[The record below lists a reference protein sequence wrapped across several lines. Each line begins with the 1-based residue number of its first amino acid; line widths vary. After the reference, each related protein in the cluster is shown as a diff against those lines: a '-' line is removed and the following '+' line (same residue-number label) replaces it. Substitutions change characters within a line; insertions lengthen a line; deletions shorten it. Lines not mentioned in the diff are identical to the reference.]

1 MIKSVTYKENKGRL
15 YAIVTRDTPSRG
27 DEINITIRNAD
38 DEFTHTKFLP
48 NEGAEVSID
57 LTPYCKAYMTDKL
70 GNVLI
75 AKGIV
80 DGAQKNFSVLVKV
93 SNGYALYYNGYDFP
107 HVGILTK
114 LPYLQVS
121 KSSEGNVD
129 AIHIGVIVADDGNI
143 TVSTDQESIALP
155 TSLAEVI
162 SFCTLEGNTTHI
174 RMFDNYNVWPDED
187 IQNNY
192 LRVRA
197 VPRGMNTRR
206 LIWRNEL
213 GGIDAWSF
221 EFLRESTFATTSEV
235 FYSTLNGYTRTNR
248 QYERLNVVETRE
260 VDERVADALA
270 YITASPDVYLWDYE
284 TNKPIPI
291 DIVSEECR
299 TYSDTE
305 LTSIQIA
312 YRPKE
317 RETL

>member
-15 YAIVTRDTPSRG
+15 YAIVTRDTPSCG
-27 DEINITIRNAD
+27 DNINITIQNAD

-57 LTPYCKAYMTDKL
+57 LTPYCKAYITGKL
-70 GNVLI
+70 GDVLT

-80 DGAQKNFSVLVKV
+80 DGWQKNFSVFVHV
-93 SNGYALYYNGYDFP
+93 TNGYSRPYNGYHLP
-107 HVGILTK
+107 QVGILTK

-129 AIHIGVIVADDGNI
+129 SIHIGVIVADDGDI
-143 TVSTDQESIALP
+143 IVSTDQESITLP
-155 TSLAEVI
+155 TSLAEGI

-187 IQNNY
+187 IRNNY
-192 LRVRA
+192 LRVRT

-221 EFLRESTFATTSEV
+221 EFLREKTFATTSEV

-291 DIVSEECR
+291 DIVTEECR

-312 YRPKE
+312 YRLKE